1 MFVLDTNVI
10 SELMRPEPDTVVTA
24 IASAQKM
31 AVVTRNVP
39 DFNGIGI
46 KVVNPWIQ
54 AQPRSQRPDVLS
66 GDRLANPDHRQPGTR
81 RDISINRFK
90 PELYKFDNNLTRC
103 LMLPIS
109 GITNQR
115 MKISRKIYRQKPQVI
130 IVMI

>member
-46 KVVNPWIQ
+46 KVVNPW
-54 AQPRSQRPDVLS
+54 
-66 GDRLANPDHRQPGTR
+66 T
-81 RDISINRFK
+81 
-90 PELYKFDNNLTRC
+90 
-103 LMLPIS
+103 
-109 GITNQR
+109 
-115 MKISRKIYRQKPQVI
+115 
-130 IVMI
+130 